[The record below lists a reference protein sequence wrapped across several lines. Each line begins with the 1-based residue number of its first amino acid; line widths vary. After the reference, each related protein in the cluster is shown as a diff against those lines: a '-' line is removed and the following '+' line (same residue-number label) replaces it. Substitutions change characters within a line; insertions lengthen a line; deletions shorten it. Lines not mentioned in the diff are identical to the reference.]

1 MFKKLKDGLVTG
13 ILKPV
18 INTYLSDLGR
28 VTDLELDSA
37 SHYLYFNIQLVGENT
52 PLSVRILQY
61 EVKKIEEQN
70 YLIIRKVETTRK
82 WINIALQKW
91 YPEPQIPIPAIAKIV
106 L

>member
-37 SHYLYFNIQLVGENT
+37 SHYLYFNIQLVG
-52 PLSVRILQY
+52 
-61 EVKKIEEQN
+61 
-70 YLIIRKVETTRK
+70 
-82 WINIALQKW
+82 
-91 YPEPQIPIPAIAKIV
+91 
-106 L
+106 